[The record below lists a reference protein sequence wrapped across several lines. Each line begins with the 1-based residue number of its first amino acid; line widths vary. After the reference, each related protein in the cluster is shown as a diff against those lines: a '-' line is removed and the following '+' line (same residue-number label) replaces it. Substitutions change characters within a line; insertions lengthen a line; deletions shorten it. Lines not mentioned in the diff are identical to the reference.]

1 MRKLKNEELNRL
13 SVEDY
18 KSSRKSKLILIL
30 DNIRSLNNIGSVFRT
45 ADAFRIQKIYLCSIT
60 AQPPHRDI
68 QKTALGA
75 TDSVEWAYDKETL
88 NVVEK
93 LKQNGI
99 KILSIEQA
107 DESCML
113 QDFKFESDET
123 YAMIFGNEVKG
134 VQQAVIDQSDEVLE
148 IPQFGTKH
156 SVNISV
162 SVGICCW
169 QFVQSSNFRG

>member
-18 KSSRKSKLILIL
+18 KSSSKANLILIL

-45 ADAFRIQKIYLCSIT
+45 ADAFRIQKIYLCGIT

-75 TDSVEWAYDKETL
+75 TDSVEWVYDKETL

-107 DESCML
+107 DKSCML
-113 QDFKFESDET
+113 QDYTFNPDET

-134 VQQAVIDQSDEVLE
+134 VQQAVIDQSDVVLE

-169 QFVQSSNFRG
+169 QYIQSSYFFK